1 LFQHGTTGARY
12 GFCKHSLIRAS
23 LEFRLRSLLLATN
36 FSSQYR
42 ALRCLAALSDEV
54 SVLGSRYARSLALSR
69 YCRRFIPFEFDS
81 ADPPSAA
88 ARLDKAAHEIAA
100 EVVVPGDLPTA
111 LFLARIRPHLSTS
124 TFPVGE
130 TAALEALGTKDRF
143 MELCR
148 RLGVPHPAGQVFE
161 SPEAL
166 REAFLR
172 RQIALPAMLKPLN
185 LAGGIGVQRIDR
197 ESAEQ
202 AIGQIS
208 YAPILVQQFVEGTDR
223 CISLFCR
230 NGEILKQAVYEH
242 SDGEFRFLPDPEL
255 ERVAGE
261 IVSALKFTGVIGF
274 DARIGLDGTV
284 WIIECNPRF
293 TFNMDVAMVAGM
305 NFADWKEPA
314 TEKLWSLNIRIPDA
328 LLRAVL
334 KLQRP
339 HAVDFRMLVHW
350 LKDPLV
356 FALVALGYQQRWR
369 LPFFE
374 HVMTTGKCAA

>member
-1 LFQHGTTGARY
+1 M
-12 GFCKHSLIRAS
+12 
-23 LEFRLRSLLLATN
+23 RSLLLATN

-42 ALRCLAALSDEV
+42 ALRCLAALSGEV

-69 YCRRFIPFEFDS
+69 YCRRFVPFEFES
-81 ADPPSAA
+81 ADPLSAA
-88 ARLDKAAHEIAA
+88 ARLDQAARELAA

-124 TFPVGE
+124 TFPVGD
-130 TAALEALGTKDRF
+130 ASALEALGTKDRF

-148 RLGVPHPAGQVFE
+148 SLGVAHPEGRVFE
-161 SPEAL
+161 NAAAL
-166 REAFLR
+166 KQAFSQGR
-172 RQIALPAMLKPLN
+172 IALPAMLKPLN
-185 LAGGIGVQRIDR
+185 LAGGIGVQRIDSENAER
-197 ESAEQ
+197 EIER
-202 AIGQIS
+202 IS
-208 YAPILVQQFVEGTDR
+208 YVPILVQQFVEGTDR

-230 NGEILKQAVYEH
+230 GGEVLKQTVYEH
-242 SDGEFRFLPDPEL
+242 ADGEFRFLADMEL

-274 DARIGLDGTV
+274 DARIGFEGTL
-284 WIIECNPRF
+284 WMIECNPRF

-314 TEKLWSLNIRIPDA
+314 TEKLWGLNIRIPDA

-339 HAVDFRMLVHW
+339 HAADFRMLVHW

-374 HVMTTGKCAA
+374 HVMTRGKCAA